1 MKQTTFNNVT
11 WVDILGLSEKQ
22 ANELKQELGLAS
34 SVHRELLTKQNRSK
48 IEEYDNY
55 IFIVLHFPVHN
66 KETRATKPVE
76 LDFIVTPSRVITFQQ
91 QAIPALETFFET
103 CDDHDD
109 MKITYFRSAGY
120 LLFSLLDKLI
130 DSSMPMLDHLHEKI
144 DKIEDQIFKG
154 IEKDMLYEIAIVK
167 NDVIDFRRAVKPQK
181 SIYEI
186 LTKKAGRFFGHE
198 VDHLTPE
205 ITGSNIRVW
214 NTLENLKELIESLE
228 ETNNSLLSY
237 KLSHIMK
244 TLTIVSF
251 ITFPLS
257 LIVAIFS
264 MDVRLPFLRSP
275 YNWFGNV
282 AFIVLAVAG
291 LTSYFRKKKWF

>member
-1 MKQTTFNNVT
+1 MKQITHS
-11 WVDILGLSEKQ
+11 DIFWIDFQGITEKQ
-22 ANELKQELGLAS
+22 ADELKQELGLS
-34 SVHRELLTKQNRSK
+34 GSVHKELLTKQNRSK

-55 IFIVLHFPVHN
+55 IFVVLHFPVHD
-66 KETRATKPVE
+66 KETRTTKPVE
-76 LDFIVTPSRVITFQQ
+76 LDFIITSSRVITFQQ
-91 QAIPALETFFET
+91 QVIPALESFFEV

-109 MKITYFRSAGY
+109 MKMAYFRSVGY

-130 DSSMPMLDHLHEKI
+130 DSAMPMLDHLHEKI
-144 DKIEDQIFKG
+144 DKIESQIFKG

-167 NDVIDFRRAVKPQK
+167 NDIIDFRRAVKPQK
-181 SIYEI
+181 SIYDI
-186 LTKKAGRFFGHE
+186 LTKKANRFFGRE
-198 VDHLTPE
+198 IDYLAPE
-205 ITGSNIRVW
+205 IVGSNIRVW

-257 LIVAIFS
+257 LVVAVFS
-264 MDVRLPFLRSP
+264 MDVKIGFLRSP
-275 YNWFGNV
+275 YNWFGVV
-282 AFIVLAVAG
+282 AFIILAATG
-291 LTSYFRKKKWF
+291 LILYFRKKKWF

>member
-1 MKQTTFNNVT
+1 MKQITHG
-11 WVDILGLSEKQ
+11 DISWADFQSITEKQ
-22 ANELKQELGLAS
+22 ADELKQELGLNG

-55 IFIVLHFPVHN
+55 IFVVLHFPVHD
-66 KETRATKPVE
+66 KETRTTKPVE
-76 LDFIVTPSRVITFQQ
+76 LDFIITSSRVITFQQ
-91 QAIPALETFFET
+91 QVIPALESFFEA

-109 MKITYFRSAGY
+109 MKMAYFRSVGY

-130 DSSMPMLDHLHEKI
+130 DSAMPMLDHLHEKI
-144 DKIEDQIFKG
+144 DKIESQIFKG

-167 NDVIDFRRAVKPQK
+167 NDIIDFRRAVKPQK
-181 SIYEI
+181 SIYDI
-186 LTKKAGRFFGHE
+186 LTKKANRFFGRE
-198 VDHLTPE
+198 IDYLAPE
-205 ITGSNIRVW
+205 IVGSNIRVW

-257 LIVAIFS
+257 LVVAVFN
-264 MDVRLPFLRSP
+264 MDVKIGFLRSP
-275 YNWFGNV
+275 YNWFGVV
-282 AFIVLAVAG
+282 AFVILAATG
-291 LTSYFRKKKWF
+291 LILYFRKKKWF